1 MNYRPL
7 RNFAIKTTFLLV
19 LAWTISPCQAQDE
32 NEAAANAVNPVAFIT
47 KLQVQP
53 NFTWKGDKARQ
64 INLTSRI
71 IQPTTSVLLPFIKSK
86 NPAKVYTIY
95 RLEVPLIGQT
105 FPETPALDATG
116 LSDLV
121 LLDAM
126 VIRQKWGMVGGGPA
140 LIIPTMKPAA
150 ISSRKWSVGFDALA
164 VNTKTKGL
172 IFGMLIQQFFNI
184 GGDGARPNQS
194 FMLINPIFNKLLG
207 GGKFLQMGPIMTW
220 NQTNGTFNL
229 PLSVNVGKAFAK
241 NLSVLAGPE
250 YVVAGP
256 NQGDFTF
263 RFQLNAMF
271 PPTKK

>member
-1 MNYRPL
+1 MKYQIL
-7 RNFAIKTTFLLV
+7 KSLLLKISCFLV
-19 LAWTISPCQAQDE
+19 LLLTIASCHAQDD

-53 NFTWKGDKARQ
+53 NFTWKDEKARQ
-64 INLTSRI
+64 LNLTSRI
-71 IQPTTSVLLPFIKSK
+71 IQPTTSVLMPFIKSK
-86 NPAKVYTIY
+86 NPDKVYTIY

-105 FPETPALDATG
+105 FPQTPALDATG
-116 LSDLV
+116 LSDLI
-121 LLDAM
+121 LLDA
-126 VIRQKWGMVGGGPA
+126 VVFRQQCGMIGGGPA
-140 LIIPTMKPAA
+140 LIIPTMNPAP
-150 ISSRKWSVGFDALA
+150 ISSRKWSAGFDALV

-172 IFGMLIQQFFNI
+172 IFGVLIQQFFNI

-207 GGKFLQMGPIMTW
+207 GGKFVQVGPIWTW
-220 NQTNGTFNL
+220 NQTYGTFNL